1 MDVGRRNRKVTG
13 TVLYLCLM
21 QFWEV
26 ISDEHGIDPT
36 GTYHG
41 DSDLQLERIN
51 VYYNEATGSCKLIV
65 LYLSAIRGGCGVGC
79 RLAARLYSVSL
90 SLCLFSPSPPPFHL
104 LQLSFLPT
112 FMALVPG
119 MKLGRAVSSPSG
131 SR

>member
-1 MDVGRRNRKVTG
+1 MNTALTRLARIMAIQTCNWKESMFITTKLQVAANS
-13 TVLYLCLM
+13 
-21 QFWEV
+21 V
-26 ISDEHGIDPT
+26 I
-36 GTYHG
+36 
-41 DSDLQLERIN
+41 
-51 VYYNEATGSCKLIV
+51 
-65 LYLSAIRGGCGVGC
+65 YLSAIRGGCGVGC